1 VTKGASVSAADG
13 ALQVCTATKQTKERR
28 RAVPMNMS
36 SQVAE
41 PVVVCPKCKQQFPL
55 SKALTGPIEAQV
67 AQRLQGEYDKRERQR
82 EQDVERRVAEAAAQ
96 EAKKAKAQ
104 QATEVKALRDQVT
117 EQNEA
122 IAKLQAEEVAQRKRA
137 RDIEAREKALAL
149 ETERRVDAA
158 LKAAVAAATEQAL
171 EQHRLKDAEK
181 DKQLADVRHQLE
193 EAQRKAQ
200 QGSQQIQG
208 EVAELDLESQLRQ
221 AFPQDQFEA
230 VASGQRGADI
240 LQRVVDQRGSVA
252 GTIIWERKNAKHFAE
267 TWLPKLREDQR
278 ANHADI
284 AVLVPTTLPSDIR
297 VFGQRQGVWI
307 AASTVVNSLAIA
319 LRSGLLA
326 VSHARVV
333 ADGQVGKQTALVEY
347 VGGVEF
353 RQRVESVLEPVVA
366 LADDLEKEKRSLE
379 SAWARREKR
388 HEQIVRGAAGL
399 WGDVS
404 GIVGT
409 LAPPKQLQ
417 LPPAK
422 EDEKDAV

>member
-1 VTKGASVSAADG
+1 
-13 ALQVCTATKQTKERR
+13 
-28 RAVPMNMS
+28 MNTP

-67 AQRLQGEYDKRERQR
+67 AQRLQAEYDKRERQR
-82 EQDVERRVAEAAAQ
+82 EQELERRVTEAAAQ

-104 QATEVKALRDQVT
+104 QATELKALRDQVT
-117 EQNEA
+117 EQNDA
-122 IAKLQAEEVAQRKRA
+122 IAKLQAEEVTQRKRA
-137 RDIEAREKALAL
+137 RDLEAREKALAL
-149 ETERRVDAA
+149 ETERRVDVAV
-158 LKAAVAAATEQAL
+158 KAAVAAATEQAL

-181 DKQLADVRHQLE
+181 DKQLADVRRQLD

-208 EVAELDLESQLRQ
+208 EVAELDLEAQLRQ
-221 AFPQDQFEA
+221 TFPQDRFEP

-240 LQRVVDQRGSVA
+240 LHRVVDQRGEVA
-252 GTIIWERKNAKHFAE
+252 GTIIWERKNTKHFAE
-267 TWLPKLREDQR
+267 TWVPKLREDQR
-278 ANHADI
+278 ANHAEI
-284 AVLVPTTLPSDIR
+284 AVLVATALPPDVR
-297 VFGQRQGVWI
+297 VFGHHQGVWV
-307 AASTVVNSLAIA
+307 AAPTVVNSLAFA

-326 VSHARVV
+326 VAHARVV
-333 ADGQVGKQTALVEY
+333 ATGQTGKQVALVDY
-347 VGGVEF
+347 VGGIEF
-353 RQRVESVLEPVVA
+353 RQRVESVLEPALA

-379 SAWARREKR
+379 TVWARREKR